1 MTGFGAVLAQR
12 APAADAAEAREPAA
26 VAAPGAD
33 GIVCFAGVDWWYHN
47 RGHSECQIMRR
58 LAAQVPVLWVNSI
71 GMRMPA
77 PGRTDLIWTRYARKL
92 RSTLKGLRR
101 DPSGLWVYSPLFV
114 PRVSRRAVAI
124 NGRLLDLQVAALL
137 RLLGVRR
144 PSAFVTVP
152 TACAAVERP
161 RYRRTVFNRS
171 DAFSEFPEVDGRLI
185 GELEERLFAHADDV
199 IYVNHE
205 LFARERDRVRRA
217 HFVDH
222 GVDFAHFSS
231 VRDASGPRVP
241 APPALAGMPRP
252 IIGFYGALDAY
263 TVDLPLMIRVAR
275 AFPDATL
282 LVIGPQAM
290 EIDALLREPN
300 VRYLGPVPYEAL
312 PAYAAHFDVGIMP
325 WLRNEWIAACNPI
338 KMKEYLALGF
348 PVVSTRFPQ
357 LAPYEDLIAA
367 ADDPDSFVAAVAK
380 ALAERDP
387 AAAERRRE
395 RVRHS
400 SWDAV
405 AERVGR
411 LLDVRPGALGAV
423 LE

>member
-1 MTGFGAVLAQR
+1 MTGLGAVA
-12 APAADAAEAREPAA
+12 AKPTPASDAAEARAPSS
-26 VAAPGAD
+26 VAEAGVD
-33 GIVCFAGVDWWYHN
+33 GVVCFAGVDWWYHN

-77 PGRTDLIWTRYARKL
+77 PGRSDMVLTRYLRKL

-101 DPSGLWVYSPLFV
+101 DPSGMWVYSPLFL
-114 PRVSRRAVAI
+114 PRVTRRAVEL
-124 NGRLLDLQVAALL
+124 NGRLLDLQVGAIL
-137 RLLGVRR
+137 RWLGVRR
-144 PSAFVTVP
+144 PAAFVTVP

-171 DAFSEFPEVDGRLI
+171 DAFSEFPEVDGPFI
-185 GELEERLFAHADDV
+185 AELERRLFAHADDV
-199 IYVNHE
+199 IYVNHL
-205 LFARERDRVRRA
+205 LFSRERDRVRRA

-222 GVDFAHFSS
+222 GVDFAHFAS

-241 APPALAGMPRP
+241 APPALEALPRP

-275 AFPDATL
+275 AFPKATL

-325 WLRNEWIAACNPI
+325 WLRNEWIEACNPI
-338 KMKEYLALGF
+338 KLKEYLALGF

-357 LAPYEDLIAA
+357 LAPYEDLVAA
-367 ADDPDSFVAAVAK
+367 ADDADAFVAALEK

-405 AERVGR
+405 AEQVGR
-411 LLDVRPGALGAV
+411 LLGLGPGAPGAARD
-423 LE
+423 